1 VENNNN
7 EFGSSPLPW
16 LLPLRSLDLKHNVGA
31 HWKVFLHVGM
41 LVNFIVAV
49 HSLHM
54 REYWVTIKQTPM
66 VYPYID
72 WSLIVPLQMIE
83 FYCILKAVKP
93 DLSAGLFWR
102 AGTVVM
108 LVFDYL
114 GERNIVNQMIEFYC
128 ILEAVKP
135 EFGAGSSSSELNN
148 HSQIVTYDLPTVKP
162 CRHLYVWVHSCLHL
176 LLQNNYH

>member
-1 VENNNN
+1 
-7 EFGSSPLPW
+7 

-49 HSLHM
+49 HSLYM

-93 DLSAGLFWR
+93 ELSAGLFWR

-135 EFGAGSSSSELNN
+135 EFGAGFLLVVIMFAFDYLGEQN
-148 HSQIVTYDLPTVKP
+148 IVNPWIGFAI
-162 CRHLYVWVHSCLHL
+162 RMAGWG
-176 LLQNNYH
+176 